1 MPPEENTNIDLQ
13 DATITM
19 LHELGISIH
28 RLGYVYLS
36 VAVPYYAADNTRSLS
51 KELYPYV
58 AKRLDKYTQWYA
70 IERSIRMVIYEA
82 WEHRDPSVWEQY
94 FPRQKKV
101 PTNKQFIAV
110 LAEKIRNPLSHGGE
124 RGDYQEKCMLHQV
137 ELTDIN
143 G

>member
-1 MPPEENTNIDLQ
+1 MTLEENANVDLQ
-13 DATITM
+13 EAIIMM

-36 VAVPYYAADNTRSLS
+36 IAVPCYAADNTQSLS

-70 IERSIRMVIYEA
+70 VERSMRMVILEA
-82 WEHRDPSVWEQY
+82 WGRRDPVVWERY

-101 PTNKQFIAV
+101 PSNKLFIAV
-110 LAEKIRNPLSHGGE
+110 LAEKIRTPLP
-124 RGDYQEKCMLHQV
+124 
-137 ELTDIN
+137 
-143 G
+143 